1 MQKKLAIL
9 SFLILLFLL
18 VLTGVWA
25 LFIRK
30 DDTSNDWKTLTEDN
44 ITLTY
49 QYVGVNVWK
58 YNVKGQLPNPCHSA
72 QVDALVAESYP
83 EQVTVKVNIVAWRQ
97 ALWNLLV
104 SYEHSF
110 SYCCFRVAPILF
122 SKWCYIFYNKQ
133 FL

>member
-49 QYVGVNVWK
+49 QYAGVNVWK

-83 EQVTVKVNIVAWRQ
+83 EQVTVKVNIEENKSTDTACIQVIQELDISGEFTA
-97 ALWNLLV
+97 
-104 SYEHSF
+104 S
-110 SYCCFRVAPILF
+110 
-122 SKWCYIFYNKQ
+122 SKAFVTLQVNKQ
-133 FL
+133 

>member
-49 QYVGVNVWK
+49 QYAGVNVWK

-83 EQVTVKVNIVAWRQ
+83 EQVTVKVNIEENKSTDTVCAQ
-97 ALWNLLV
+97 VIQELNISGEFNASEKATVTLQV
-104 SYEHSF
+104 
-110 SYCCFRVAPILF
+110 
-122 SKWCYIFYNKQ
+122 NKQ
-133 FL
+133 